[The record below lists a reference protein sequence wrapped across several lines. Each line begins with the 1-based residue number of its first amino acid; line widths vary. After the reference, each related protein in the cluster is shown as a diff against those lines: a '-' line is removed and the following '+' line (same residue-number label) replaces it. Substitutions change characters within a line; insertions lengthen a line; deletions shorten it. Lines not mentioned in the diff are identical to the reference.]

1 MSIHIKS
8 PEQIAL
14 MREAGLITVLALQAM
29 REAIAPGVTTETL
42 DCIAADVI
50 ARHGA
55 EPTFLNYAPGSTPPY
70 PAVITA
76 CINEELVHGIPS
88 KERVLREGDIVSLD
102 CGATYKGFVGD
113 AAFTAGVGEVSD
125 LAKQVMAVTEEALN
139 RAIAVAQT
147 GNRLGDVSY
156 AVQAYVEEVGFNVV
170 REYGGHGVGR
180 QMHEA
185 PHAILNWG
193 QPRRGQP
200 LRPGMTIALEPMVI
214 AGAPEVYTLADQ
226 WTVVTR
232 DGSLCAHFEHTIVI
246 TENGPEIL
254 TRLD

>member
-1 MSIHIKS
+1 
-8 PEQIAL
+8 
-14 MREAGLITVLALQAM
+14 LALQAM
-29 REAIAPGVTTETL
+29 RETVAPGVTTADL
-42 DCIAADVI
+42 DAIAADII

-55 EPTFLNYAPGSTPPY
+55 EPTFLNYTPGHAPPY

-88 KERVLREGDIVSLD
+88 QERVLREGDIISLD

-113 AAFTAGVGEVSD
+113 AAFTAGVGEVSE
-125 LAKQVMAVTEEALN
+125 LAGRVMEVAEEALN
-139 RAIAVAQT
+139 TAISAARA
-147 GNRLGDVSY
+147 GNHLGDISN
-156 AVQAYVEEVGFNVV
+156 AIQTYVESCGFNVV

-193 QPRRGQP
+193 RPGRGP
-200 LRPGMTIALEPMVI
+200 ILRPGMTIALEPMVI
-214 AGAPEVYTLADQ
+214 VGDPEVYTLADQ

-246 TENGPEIL
+246 GEDGSEIL
-254 TRLD
+254 TKL